1 MKLEAKSEAVLE
13 AAIEGGRVNL
23 PKKSPKIL
31 KEAAATSK
39 MLHRHTVDDRC
50 LAHEPMNS

>member
-39 MLHRHTVDDRC
+39 MLHRHTADDRC
-50 LAHEPMNS
+50 LAHEPMKS